1 MCIDRGYG
9 RGGERHIEDKSAG
22 IGIGAMDIP
31 TALRCAQIVELMQY
45 DGTMNGELFEAWFTK
60 FLCPSLER
68 GKVLIYSF
76 NFL

>member
-9 RGGERHIEDKSAG
+9 RGGERHIEEKSTG
-22 IGIGAMDIP
+22 IGIGAMDIA
-31 TALRCAQIVELMQY
+31 TALCSAQIVELMQY
-45 DGTMNGELFEAWFTK
+45 DGTMNGERFEAWFTK
-60 FLCPSLER
+60 FPSLER